1 MYINKWL
8 QFSSERKNDPLHP
21 TVTAVLFFLHSLFKS
36 GLSYSALNTARSAVS
51 STDMRDSDAPSH
63 TPVGKHFLVCRYL
76 KGVFN
81 KLKPVPKY
89 NNIWSVYTVLDYLS
103 LFWPLHEINLKE
115 LTLKLVMLIAL
126 TTGQRCQ
133 TLTFIEHIR
142 AIYAEE

>member
-8 QFSSERKNDPLHP
+8 EFCSERKNDPLHP

-36 GLSYSALNTARSAVS
+36 GLSYSALNTARSVVS
-51 STDMRDSDAPSH
+51 NIDMSDSDAPSH
-63 TPVGKHFLVCRYL
+63 TPVGKHFLVCRYP

-81 KLKPVPKY
+81 KLKPGPKY
-89 NNIWSVYTVLDYLS
+89 NNIWSVDTVLGFFS

-126 TTGQRCQ
+126 TMGQRCQ
-133 TLTFIEHIR
+133 TLTFLDTSEQ
-142 AIYAEE
+142 